1 MEAKIFVKGI
11 KVNLILGHYPE
22 ERLAP
27 REARVDIELRP
38 IGVER
43 ALKSDDLNDTFNY
56 EVALE
61 IVNKLAAAKEYKLIE
76 SIAYD
81 IFKEIKDLPKVGW
94 VRVLVEKPAAMDGC
108 EATAIEL
115 QG

>member
-11 KVNLILGHYPE
+11 KVNLILGHYLE
-22 ERLAP
+22 ERLAL

-76 SIAYD
+76 SFAYD